1 MAEEIK
7 GDSRILL
14 YGRMDT
20 VIAIAL
26 GKGHVHACV
35 RVEDLKVIA
44 VSAPAESATEIDTSL
59 KARFPR

>member
-44 VSAPAESATEIDTSL
+44 EFRLRLSRLL
-59 KARFPR
+59 KSILA